1 MNIEIH
7 TVIQTFICQLKAWRF
22 IFKRNCFRVRVVAQQ
37 VKNTTSIHEDAG
49 LIPGLAQRVKGSGS
63 SDSTP
68 SLGTSVCCRCSP
80 KKEKINFKKKKKKK
94 KKRNHFKPW
103 QLCVWISL
111 WVMKNPSLVLQ
122 SDSVP
127 GGWLLSHEQG
137 TSYLPW
143 TWFCH
148 LKMG

>member
-94 KKRNHFKPW
+94 KKKKSL
-103 QLCVWISL
+103 QALAALCVDISL
-111 WVMKNPSLVLQ
+111 GNEKPQ
-122 SDSVP
+122 P
-127 GGWLLSHEQG
+127 GSAV
-137 TSYLPW
+137 
-143 TWFCH
+143 
-148 LKMG
+148 